1 MKKSGNKLVKMV
13 KISVLSIIL
22 VQSLLSLPITYAGSK
37 VELSYDNG
45 NPSVEFTVT
54 SGASGELG
62 LGVHFSTS
70 NLIML
75 GTNETT
81 VSRIRMYTSPGSY
94 IWRILDWNETGDQP
108 GSTILATGSCTATE
122 TGWLEVDVG
131 PVNVS
136 REFFVG
142 IYNSTPTGDATLFMD
157 NSNNTGRTRVISP
170 TIPIEVTNNWLLRV
184 IVDLPVNLQD
194 VMIKLDD
201 MESRLIDL
209 EADLQFLGMYL
220 ILGLN
225 ATLSDLQDNLT
236 QSCENLNQTIL
247 EMNHTIISRLDNL
260 TCPVMPE
267 PVCPI
272 CGNGTNTTLIMQLG
286 NLTQSCEDFNETLLS
301 LNTTLTS
308 RLDNLTQSCENVSQ
322 TVIEINTKIGEPN
335 STVFSELEEILS
347 KLDLLLERLGLAVG
361 GTIIPVRELRL
372 VLEAMSDNLNTV
384 IIMALFGIA
393 VTWIARKQT
402 I

>member
-1 MKKSGNKLVKMV
+1 LKKNGNKLVKMV
-13 KISVLSIIL
+13 KISVLSIVL
-22 VQSLLSLPITYAGSK
+22 VQSLLFLPTTYAGSK
-37 VELSYDNG
+37 VELAYDDG
-45 NPSVEFTVT
+45 TT
-54 SGASGELG
+54 SIALTLDTGGVGEVG
-62 LGVHFSTS
+62 SGVHFSTI
-70 NLIML
+70 NTLML

-81 VSRIRMYTSPGSY
+81 VSGIRMYTVPGSY
-94 IWRILDWNETGDQP
+94 VWRILDWNETGDKP
-108 GSTILATGSCTATE
+108 GSSVFASGSCTATE

-142 IYNSTPTGDATLFMD
+142 IYNSTPGGNVSLYMD

-170 TIPIEVTNNWLLRV
+170 GVPIVVSNNWLLRV

-194 VMIKLDD
+194 VMSKLDD
-201 MESRLIDL
+201 MEIRLIEL

-220 ILGLN
+220 MFGLN

-236 QSCENLNQTIL
+236 QSCEELNGTLQ

-260 TCPVMPE
+260 TLS
-267 PVCPI
+267 
-272 CGNGTNTTLIMQLG
+272 CGNGTNTTLSIQLS
-286 NLTQSCEDFNETLLS
+286 NLTQSCEDFNETLLA
-301 LNTTLTS
+301 LNSTLTS

-322 TVIEINTKIGEPN
+322 TVIEINAKIGEPS
-335 STVFSELEEILS
+335 STVFSDLEEILS

-361 GTIIPVRELRL
+361 GTIIPVRELKL
-372 VLEAMSDNLNTV
+372 VLDTMSENLNTV
-384 IIMALFGIA
+384 IILTLFGIA
-393 VTWIARKQT
+393 VTWIAKKQT